1 MTEIAN
7 ATSYVLAIGVILA
20 QLAILDLL
28 IFLAFRKSFTPLYA
42 MVKPYIL
49 PLALLATLAGS
60 ALTLVYSEVFGMIPC
75 FLCWLQR
82 AFLYPMPIILAFGL
96 WRGFESAWKW
106 VAALAVPG
114 TIVALYQHY
123 LQMGGSAVVACPA
136 ISGAADCSKRLI
148 FEFGYITFP
157 LMAATIFVLVFLMM
171 LAYGYA
177 LKVSQPSAS
186 SRT

>member
-1 MTEIAN
+1 MTEAAN
-7 ATSYVLAIGVILA
+7 ATSYVLALGTILA

-28 IFLAFRKSFTPLYA
+28 IFLAFRKPFQKLYA
-42 MVKPYIL
+42 LVSPYIL
-49 PLALLATLAGS
+49 PLAFLITLAGS

-82 AFLYPMPIILAFGL
+82 AFLYPMPIILAFGM

-136 ISGAADCSKRLI
+136 IAGAADCGKRLI

-157 LMAATIFVLVFLMM
+157 LMAATIFVLVGLLM
-171 LAYGYA
+171 LAYGYSKKA
-177 LKVSQPSAS
+177 SQPLES
-186 SRT
+186 SRI